1 MSEPIIIQGG
11 MGAAVSNWRLARA
24 VSTTGLLGVVSG
36 TAIEGVLSLRLQNGD
51 PDGHMRR
58 ALAHFPF
65 PEISERILSKYF
77 IPGGK
82 KDDQPFR
89 TIPMFKL
96 NPGRELIELTVA
108 ANFVEVFL
116 AKEGHSGLVGINYLE
131 KIQLPI
137 LPSLYGAMLAGVD
150 YVLMGA
156 GIPRSIPGT
165 LDKLALHELVS
176 LRVNVEGA
184 DSDDTFEINFDPRSI
199 WSEPDAPLKRPKFL
213 AIVSST
219 VLAATLSKKSNGK
232 VDGFVIEA
240 PTAGGHNA
248 PPRGELKLNENGE
261 PIYGPRDVVDLEL
274 VKKLGVPFWLA
285 GSFASPEKLK
295 WALDQGASGIQVGTV
310 FAFCQES
317 GIADGLKKHIIKK
330 ALSGNLT
337 VFTDPLASPTGFPF
351 KVVELENSMSEKD
364 VSDSRP
370 RVCDLGYLRTAY
382 KKENGTVG
390 FRCPGEPVDIYLAK
404 GGKIEDT
411 IGKKCLC
418 NAMVANIGL
427 PQVRKDGYVEPPLIT
442 SGNDILQIA
451 DYVKEGELS
460 YSAQDVIRHL
470 LSEVEKPQCADTP
483 MPINTLKRSFQESS
497 VTN

>member
-24 VSTTGLLGVVSG
+24 VSTKGLLGVVSG
-36 TAIEGVLSLRLQNGD
+36 TAIEGVMALRLQSGD

-58 ALAHFPF
+58 ALKHFPF
-65 PEISERILSKYF
+65 PDISERILSRYF

-82 KDDQPFR
+82 NSDQPFR

-96 NPGRELIELTVA
+96 NPDRALVELTIA
-108 ANFVEVFL
+108 ANFAEVFL

-165 LDKLALHELVS
+165 LDRLALHEPVS
-176 LRVNVEGA
+176 LKVNVEGA
-184 DSDDTFEINFDPRSI
+184 NSEDNFEIKFDPRI
-199 WSEPDAPLKRPKFL
+199 INPLAQTPLKRPKFL
-213 AIVSST
+213 AIVSSSA
-219 VLAATLSKKSNGK
+219 LATTLSKKSNGK
-232 VDGFVIEA
+232 VHGFVIEA

-248 PPRGELKLNENGE
+248 PPRGALKLNERGE
-261 PIYGPRDVVDLEL
+261 PTYGSRDVVDLFEI
-274 VKKLGVPFWLA
+274 KKLGLPFWLA
-285 GSFASPEKLK
+285 GSAASPEKLEA
-295 WALDQGASGIQVGTV
+295 ALAQGASGIQVGTV

-317 GIADGLKKHIIKK
+317 GIADGLKTHIIQK
-330 ALSGNLT
+330 ALTGNLK

-351 KVVELENSMSEKD
+351 KVVELDGSQSEKD
-364 VSDSRP
+364 VADTRT
-370 RVCDLGYLRTAY
+370 RICDLGYLRTAY
-382 KKENGTVG
+382 KKEDGAVG
-390 FRCPGEPVDIYLAK
+390 FRCPGEPVDVYLSK

-427 PQVRKDGYVEPPLIT
+427 PQVRKDGYVELPLVT

-451 DYVKEGELS
+451 SYVEQGKTS
-460 YSAQDVIRHL
+460 YSAADVIEHL
-470 LSEVEKPQCADTP
+470 LSAPSP
-483 MPINTLKRSFQESS
+483 LKCSDLPACVF
-497 VTN
+497 

>member
-1 MSEPIIIQGG
+1 MSEPKIIQGG

-24 VSTTGLLGVVSG
+24 VSKKGLLGVVSG
-36 TAIEGVLSLRLQNGD
+36 TAIEGVMALRLQSGD
-51 PDGHMRR
+51 PEGHMRR
-58 ALAHFPF
+58 ALGHFPF
-65 PEISERILSKYF
+65 PEIAERILSRYY
-77 IPGGK
+77 IAGGK
-82 KDDQPFR
+82 KTDESFC

-96 NPGRELIELTVA
+96 NPDQALIELTVA

-116 AKEGHSGLVGINYLE
+116 AKEGHHGLVGINYLE

-137 LPSLYGAMLAGVD
+137 LPSLYGALLAGVD

-156 GIPRSIPGT
+156 GIPRFIPGT
-165 LDKLALHELVS
+165 LDKLVLHAPVS
-176 LRVNVEGA
+176 LKVNVEGA
-184 DSDDTFEINFDPRSI
+184 SSEDNFEITFDPRMI
-199 WSEPDAPLKRPKFL
+199 NPEAREPLNRPKFL
-213 AIVSST
+213 AIVSSS

-248 PPRGELKLNENGE
+248 PPRGTLKLDEKGE
-261 PIYGPRDVVDLEL
+261 PIYGARDLVDLDE
-274 VKKLGVPFWLA
+274 VRKLGLPFWLA

-295 WALDQGASGIQVGTV
+295 YALEQGASGIQVGTV

-317 GIADGLKKHIIKK
+317 GIEDGLKKHIIKK
-330 ALSGNLT
+330 AQSGDLR

-351 KVVELENSMSEKD
+351 KVVELEGSMSEKE
-364 VSDSRP
+364 VAENRP

-382 KKENGTVG
+382 KKDDGTVG
-390 FRCPGEPVDIYLAK
+390 FRCPGEPADIYVRK

-411 IGKKCLC
+411 VGKKCLC

-427 PQVRKDGYVEPPLIT
+427 PQVRKSGYVEPVLVT

-451 DYVKEGELS
+451 GYLKEGETS
-460 YSAQDVIRHL
+460 YSAAAVIDHL
-470 LSEVEKPQCADTP
+470 LS
-483 MPINTLKRSFQESS
+483 
-497 VTN
+497 